1 MGSIVND
8 VSEWMSPS
16 PVEAPMVSNYQP
28 AYSKPPEPVPVP
40 PESLIGAKSP
50 TSIDYSKPL
59 FNPKPLGN
67 SYEGY
72 KPLVTELKN
81 RGYDD
86 EKVKNILWN
95 LAAES
100 SGKANATQNGTTFG
114 GKGFVQLTGEANYK
128 DISKRLNDA
137 NKNNTDWTPIDLVKN
152 PKLASDPKYSAL
164 IAAEYFD
171 MRAER
176 ASKKKGELDRSIYD
190 SPVGVIKALAPRT
203 VIDYGAEKAWQMRL
217 EQNLKNKWFEPGIE
231 DYKSRDAEV
240 DNGYYSTKGE

>member
-1 MGSIVND
+1 MGSIVQD

-28 AYSKPPEPVPVP
+28 AYSKPPEPVAVP
-40 PESLIGAKSP
+40 PESLVGAKSP
-50 TSIDYSKPL
+50 TTLDYSKPF

-67 SYEGY
+67 SYEGF

-86 EKVKNILWN
+86 VKVKNILWN

-100 SGKANATQNGTTFG
+100 SGKANANQNDTTFG
-114 GKGFVQLTGEANYK
+114 GKGYVQLTGEANYK

-137 NKNNTDWTPIDLVKN
+137 NKNNTDWKPIDLVKN
-152 PKLASDPKYSAL
+152 PNLARDPAYSAL

-176 ASKKKGELDRSIYD
+176 ASKKKGEIDLSIYD
-190 SPVGVIKALAPRT
+190 TPVGVIKALAPRT

-217 EQNLKNKWFEPGIE
+217 ESNLKNKWLEPGIE